1 MSNRRVRLGLV
12 LVAILGA
19 LALLAP
25 ALAPYDP
32 TKQIDLLGLR
42 NAAPSL
48 QHLLGTDLYSRDVL
62 SRALY
67 GARVSLLVALLSVLL
82 SLSVGTAV
90 GKVERVTPGSITG
103 FTGGAVDGVLMRA
116 VDAALAIPRVFL
128 LLVVM
133 ALWPGVGVLPLVLIL
148 GFTSWFGTSRLV
160 RAEVLSVRSR
170 EYIAAG
176 RALGLSATRVALRHV
191 LPNVAAPIL
200 VTGTLSVGNMI
211 LVEAGLSYLGL
222 GVPQPTPSLGSMIS
236 EGQPLLAQAPWIATV
251 PGIAIVFTVLAFS
264 VLSDGLREVL
274 DRSGA

>member
-1 MSNRRVRLGLV
+1 MSW
-12 LVAILGA
+12 
-19 LALLAP
+19 
-25 ALAPYDP
+25 
-32 TKQIDLLGLR
+32 
-42 NAAPSL
+42 
-48 QHLLGTDLYSRDVL
+48 
-62 SRALY
+62 
-67 GARVSLLVALLSVLL
+67 
-82 SLSVGTAV
+82 
-90 GKVERVTPGSITG
+90 
-103 FTGGAVDGVLMRA
+103 VD
-116 VDAALAIPRVFL
+116 I
-128 LLVVM
+128 
-133 ALWPGVGVLPLVLIL
+133 LPLVLIL

-251 PGIAIVFTVLAFS
+251 PGIAIVFTVL
-264 VLSDGLREVL
+264 RIP
-274 DRSGA
+274 RI

>member
-90 GKVERVTPGSITG
+90 GLAAG